1 MTNIIKAIKEI
12 YPDIQGGFVYWET
25 KQDGSPLNNPIDGL
39 KWENA
44 EYDKPSWLDIKCKL
58 TEIDLEEAKDSK
70 IAEIKALR
78 DTNLIKSTPQ
88 TITYS
93 GNLENKIF
101 NINDGDTNTFTTII
115 GDLQDDIDNGAINPT
130 RTWGDSTGER
140 LILEIS
146 DFKSLR
152 KHLIHRDAQEYDQA
166 RLKVDLIN
174 DLTTVK
180 KVNAF
185 DVTQVIV

>member
-1 MTNIIKAIKEI
+1 MDILIKKYGFREGLSTKEGKI
-12 YPDIQGGFVYWET
+12 TSWP
-25 KQDGSPLNNPIDGL
+25 
-39 KWENA
+39 
-44 EYDKPSWLDIKCKL
+44 YDVEEPTQSD
-58 TEIDLEEAKDSK
+58 IDLLIAKDFK
-70 IAEIKALR
+70 IREIKALR
-78 DTNLIKSTPQ
+78 KANLLKSTPQ

-101 NINDGDTNTFTTII
+101 NISDGDTNTFTTII
-115 GDLQDDIDNGAINPT
+115 GDLQDDIDNGATNPT

-140 LILEIS
+140 LTLKIS

-185 DVTQVIV
+185 DATQVIV